1 MEATRMKRILPALI
15 LATTLQATTS
25 MPASAQT
32 SPSGAITCTMCADWN
47 APQPAFRI
55 AADTWYVGVRGLSA
69 IAVRTASGVLLLDG
83 ALPQSVPLIEA
94 NLEAAGMA
102 LSDVRWIVLS
112 HEHFDHAGGIAQLA
126 RRSGAT
132 VYASAEGAAA
142 LRRGLPAPND
152 PQAAYGERESAFEA
166 VADVRVVADGEVLDL
181 GGLALT
187 AHYTPGHTA
196 GATTWSWRQ
205 CDPAD
210 EGATCLD
217 FVYADSLNAVSAP
230 GFRFTPTAARFEASL
245 DRLAGLP
252 CDVVMSTHPGM
263 TALFEKHA
271 ALARD
276 PQANPFV
283 EGDGCRRYAEAA
295 RQRLRLRLQQEASAS
310 SP

>member
-1 MEATRMKRILPALI
+1 MKHLSASIPLAAALVV
-15 LATTLQATTS
+15 ASCGAVRAA
-25 MPASAQT
+25 PAS
-32 SPSGAITCTMCADWN
+32 SGAIECTMCAEWN

-55 AADTWYVGVRGLSA
+55 AADTWYVGVRGLSV
-69 IAVRTASGVLLLDG
+69 IAVRTDDGVLLLDG

-142 LRRGLPAPND
+142 LRRGLPSASD
-152 PQAAYGERESAFEA
+152 PQAAYGERDSAFEP
-166 VADVRVVADGEVLDL
+166 VADVRVVADGEVLEL

-187 AHYTPGHTA
+187 AHDTPGHTE
-196 GATTWSWRQ
+196 GAMSWSWRQ
-205 CDPAD
+205 C
-210 EGATCLD
+210 EGTGDARRCLD

-252 CDVVMSTHPGM
+252 CDVVLSTHPGM
-263 TALFEKHA
+263 TGMFDKLA
-271 ALARD
+271 AREAG
-276 PQANPFV
+276 AAKNPFV
-283 EGDGCRRYAEAA
+283 ETSGCRDYAEAA
-295 RQRLRLRLQQEASAS
+295 RKRLRLRLAQEAVG
-310 SP
+310 

>member
-1 MEATRMKRILPALI
+1 MKHLSASIPLAAALVVASCGVVRAAPA
-15 LATTLQATTS
+15 A
-25 MPASAQT
+25 
-32 SPSGAITCTMCADWN
+32 SGAIACTMCADWN

-55 AADTWYVGVRGLSA
+55 AADTWYVGVRGLSV
-69 IAVRTASGVLLLDG
+69 IAVRTDDGVLLLDG

-102 LSDVRWIVLS
+102 LSEVRWIVLS

-142 LRRGLPAPND
+142 LRRGLPSASD
-152 PQAAYGERESAFEA
+152 PQAAYGERDSAFDA
-166 VADVRVVADGEVLDL
+166 VADVRVVADGQVLDL
-181 GGLALT
+181 GGLELT
-187 AHYTPGHTA
+187 AHYTPGHTE

-205 CDPAD
+205 CEAAVEDAA
-210 EGATCLD
+210 GRCLD

-245 DRLAGLP
+245 DRLERLP

-263 TALFEKHA
+263 TGMFDKLA
-271 ALARD
+271 AREAG
-276 PQANPFV
+276 AAKNPFV
-283 EGDGCRRYAEAA
+283 ETSGCRDYAEAA
-295 RQRLRLRLQQEASAS
+295 RKRLRLRLAQEAAG
-310 SP
+310 

>member
-1 MEATRMKRILPALI
+1 MKCVLPALI
-15 LATTLQATTS
+15 LATAVPATTS
-25 MPASAQT
+25 TTASAQS
-32 SPSGAITCTMCADWN
+32 SPGGAIACTMCADWN

-55 AADTWYVGVRGLSA
+55 AADTWYVGVRGLSV
-69 IAVRTASGVLLLDG
+69 IAVRTHKGVLLLDG

-152 PQAAYGERESAFEA
+152 PQAAYGERESAFDA
-166 VADVRVVADGEVLDL
+166 VADVRAVADGQVLDL
-181 GGLALT
+181 GGLELT
-187 AHYTPGHTA
+187 AHYTPGHTE

-205 CDPAD
+205 CEPAG
-210 EGATCLD
+210 EGASCLD

-263 TALFEKHA
+263 TGLFDKLA
-271 ALARD
+271 AREGGASN
-276 PQANPFV
+276 NPFI
-283 EGDGCRRYAEAA
+283 ETGGCRDYAEAA
-295 RQRLRLRLQQEASAS
+295 RKRLRLRLEQEAAG
-310 SP
+310 